1 MKKVKKVYYLKT
13 DDFSNA
19 FICYDMLD
27 SVCLKE
33 EPSHATIDKRGFFD
47 GPPRGMKMLR
57 IFRPRAKGAQTSA
70 LKTVHW
76 TVFFTRLT
84 RSGFESL

>member
-1 MKKVKKVYYLKT
+1 MKKVYFLKT
-13 DDFSNA
+13 DVFLNA
-19 FICYDMLD
+19 LICYDMLNP
-27 SVCLKE
+27 VCLKE
-33 EPSHATIDKRGFFD
+33 ETSHATIDKRGFFD

-70 LKTVHW
+70 LKTVHR